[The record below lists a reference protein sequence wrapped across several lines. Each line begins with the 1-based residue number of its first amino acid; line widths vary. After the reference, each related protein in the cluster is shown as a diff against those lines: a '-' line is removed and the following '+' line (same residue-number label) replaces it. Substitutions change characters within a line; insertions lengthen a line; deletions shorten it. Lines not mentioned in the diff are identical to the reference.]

1 MRSISTL
8 DSEITQRSVAHTHN
22 PNDQFNTIK
31 HQINIQTFKDQILR
45 LQVEPFPVALS
56 PQPGDGGVE
65 VPTAEGL
72 HGGGGRQEVSLGPQQ
87 NIALPLCVFL
97 PRQHAEREVVVGDV
111 DVARVVSFVWVIL
124 AALPVPPG
132 VRLVPAV
139 GAYRHGYQPQRA
151 ERQKQP
157 RHG

>member
-1 MRSISTL
+1 M
-8 DSEITQRSVAHTHN
+8 SV
-22 PNDQFNTIK
+22 
-31 HQINIQTFKDQILR
+31 QTFEDQILR
-45 LQVEPFPVALS
+45 FQVESLAVALS

-72 HGGGGRQEVSLGPQQ
+72 HGRGGRQKVPLGPQQ
-87 NIALPLCVFL
+87 NIAFPLCVFL

-111 DVARVVSFVWVIL
+111 NVARVVSFVRVIL

-132 VRLVPAV
+132 VRLVPVV
-139 GAYRHGYQPQRA
+139 GAHRHGYQPQRA
-151 ERQKQP
+151 ERQEQP